1 MNGKDGKKKENSK
14 LTKNKRRIIFMQS
27 AKITRYKFN
36 ATRRKMADLGR
47 VRR

>member
-14 LTKNKRRIIFMQS
+14 LTKNKRKIIFTQS
-27 AKITRYKFN
+27 AKITRYNFN
-36 ATRRKMADLGR
+36 ATRTKIWDLGR